1 MLSQSLP
8 IQRVILI
15 VLDGVGIGALPD
27 AANYGDSD
35 ANTLLHIAQREGGLH
50 LPNLQQLGLGNILTL
65 PGIPP
70 AVPPRAHY
78 GRMQSTAVGKDSTT
92 GHWEL
97 CGVTQLQPFN
107 TFPHGYPAEII
118 EAFTR
123 QTGLFPLGNLA
134 ASGTEVLRRF
144 GEEHLRS
151 GRPIIYTSV
160 DSVFQVAAHEEVIAP
175 ERLYEICQI
184 TRKILDPY
192 RIARVIARPFIGTAA
207 DNFKRTRRRHDF
219 SMPPTSPTVLDDLT
233 AQQLTVHAVG
243 KISDLFAGRGISASI
258 ATRNNHEGMEQTVA
272 ALKHVEQGLIFTNLI
287 DFDMEYGHRLDVAGF
302 ARALERFDADLQL
315 LMAGLVPGDL
325 LLLTADHGCDPT
337 TAGSDHSREY
347 VPLLSWQPGMTAGR
361 DLGTSTTLADVA
373 ATIATIFSLPL
384 RNGTPLALF
393 PDQT

>member
-1 MLSQSLP
+1 MP
-8 IQRVILI
+8 FQRVILI

-27 AANYGDSD
+27 ANRYGDSD
-35 ANTLLHIAQREGGLH
+35 ANTLLHIAQQEGGLH

-65 PGIPP
+65 PGVPP
-70 AVPPRAHY
+70 AVLPQAHY
-78 GRMQSTAVGKDSTT
+78 GRMQLTAVGKDSTT

-97 CGVTQLQPFN
+97 CGVTQLQPFV
-107 TFPHGYPAEII
+107 TFPNGFSTEII
-118 EAFTR
+118 EAFT
-123 QTGLFPLGNLA
+123 QKTGLSPLGNIA

-144 GEEHLRS
+144 GEEHRRS

-160 DSVFQVAAHEEVIAP
+160 DSVFQIAAHEEVIAP
-175 ERLYEICQI
+175 ARLYEICEI
-184 TRKILDPY
+184 SRKILDPY

-219 SMPPTSPTVLDDLT
+219 SMPPTSPTVLDDLI
-233 AQQLTVHAVG
+233 AHQLTVHAVG

-258 ATRNNHEGMEQTVA
+258 ATRNNQEGMAQTVE
-272 ALKHVEQGLIFTNLI
+272 ALKQVERGMIFTNLI

-302 ARALERFDADLQL
+302 ARALERFDADLQP
-315 LMAGLVPGDL
+315 LMAAMSPGDL
-325 LLLTADHGCDPT
+325 LFLTADHGCDPT

-347 VPLLSWQPGMTAGR
+347 VPLLAWQPEMTAGR
-361 DLGTSTTLADVA
+361 DLGTRTTLADVA

-384 RNGTPLALF
+384 RSGTPLALF